1 MSQVCLF
8 LTQCLHRRRISN
20 VTHRIEAATR
30 RSMGTPTHVGDD
42 GIGEPEIES
51 FCVSASALQQLMSS
65 ERVLMIGIVPHQYQK
80 KIFEIITRESV
91 DAVVREGS
99 AIFIRLD
106 SDWLFRLGLVL
117 EVLLPF
123 KQC

>member
-1 MSQVCLF
+1 
-8 LTQCLHRRRISN
+8 
-20 VTHRIEAATR
+20 
-30 RSMGTPTHVGDD
+30 MGTPTHVGDD